1 MYIWRMLFRSIRDPG
16 SSRRHKVELSWYRNL
31 ANSRLA
37 KEKQIA
43 NHTLASSSINFTE
56 SPFICRTWPNKSTA
70 GAVFT
75 ATTFAVARCQS
86 DRDLRRF
93 LRQRG
98 VWLLTDFLWDIVFTF
113 AHLFLPPQT
122 VFHAEKMGKTLV
134 HFENGDCPPD
144 DFCPPCVCQTF
155 SLSWTLKFFMLFLK
169 QNLKV

>member
-1 MYIWRMLFRSIRDPG
+1 MLFRSIRDPG

-56 SPFICRTWPNKSTA
+56 SPFICRAWPNKFTA

-75 ATTFAVARCQS
+75 ATTFAVTRCQS
-86 DRDLRRF
+86 DRDLRRSWSLAF
-93 LRQRG
+93 HRFPLG
-98 VWLLTDFLWDIVFTF
+98 HCVHVCTSVFTAVNCF
-113 AHLFLPPQT
+113 PCR
-122 VFHAEKMGKTLV
+122 EMGRALV
-134 HFENGDCPPD
+134 YFENGDCSPD

-155 SLSWTLKFFMLFLK
+155 SFSWTLKFFMLFLK
-169 QNLKV
+169 QNLEV